1 MNVKELIFGGAVK
14 AAGGGGAYRD
24 SIQAWLPI
32 KNIRGGVV
40 VTRDNRFIK
49 ILEILPVNIYLKSA
63 NDRQNIIAS
72 YAAWLKIA
80 PDNIQLEART
90 LPADTAEYVERM
102 KGFAEHEE
110 NESCREMIED
120 NIAEIGQGV
129 ASDAIRHRFFLIF
142 QYEAHM
148 KSKGHSVAAIIQR
161 LNEEADT
168 ARRYLDVCELE
179 VLEPRY
185 TDDFILKLL
194 YEIINKRTSR
204 RVKLPEGVFD
214 MTTAIHGIYE
224 EG

>member
-14 AAGGGGAYRD
+14 TSAGDGAYRD
-24 SIQAWLPI
+24 SIQAWLPN

-40 VTRDNRFIK
+40 ITRDNRFIK
-49 ILEILPVNIYLKSA
+49 ILEVLPVNIYLKSA

-80 PDNIQLEART
+80 PDNLQLEART
-90 LPADTAEYVERM
+90 LPADTADYVERM
-102 KGFAEHEE
+102 KQYAEQEE

-120 NIAEIGQGV
+120 NIAQIGQGV

-185 TDDFILKLL
+185 TDDFVLKLL

-214 MTTAIHGIYE
+214 MTTAVHGIYE
-224 EG
+224 E